1 MSMLGFRLSL
11 VATLIAGCAL
21 QALANEMPRLTKKDG
36 RYALLV
42 DGRPYLI
49 LGAQINNSSAWPGT
63 LPEVW
68 PEIEAMHAN
77 TMEAPI
83 YWEQFEPR
91 PGEFDFRNID
101 ELVKQARAHE
111 VYLV

>member
-1 MSMLGFRLSL
+1 MSTLRFRFF
-11 VATLIAGCAL
+11 LIAMLITSCAL
-21 QALANEMPRLTKKDG
+21 HASAGEMARLTKKDS

-49 LGAQINNSSAWPGT
+49 LGAQINNSSAWPAS

-77 TMEAPI
+77 TVEAPV

-91 PGEFDFRNID
+91 PGKFNFTNVD
-101 ELVKQARAHE
+101 ELVKQARAHR
-111 VYLV
+111 VRM